1 MEIKE
6 RMTEHREREYLLNAE
21 IASIDTKLENVPSEK
36 VIKRKADLLF
46 CPTPRVCWAQLTL
59 NQMRNPAYIWRG
71 PEPKSKCFETS
82 LVFYL
87 PSNKIWHPKSRFGI
101 FTLTVHFVIFIPW
114 SSIIPSVTFLI
125 LNKFHFMVSTWQF
138 PTAIAIKD
146 YSIRK
151 QQSTRDYYGKSI
163 RDQKAKPGFS
173 GRKIYPAT
181 HSALISAHPLPHRR
195 YFWNQIPTR
204 FSSICDSTWRFSTM
218 RGLADFSNFKPV
230 HIFSHYKRRT
240 LWRKTILR
248 RWNISVLYE
257 WKCSTIRGSRPSD
270 SFLKCRWKSWSR

>member
-1 MEIKE
+1 
-6 RMTEHREREYLLNAE
+6 
-21 IASIDTKLENVPSEK
+21 
-36 VIKRKADLLF
+36 
-46 CPTPRVCWAQLTL
+46 
-59 NQMRNPAYIWRG
+59 
-71 PEPKSKCFETS
+71 
-82 LVFYL
+82 
-87 PSNKIWHPKSRFGI
+87 
-101 FTLTVHFVIFIPW
+101 
-114 SSIIPSVTFLI
+114 
-125 LNKFHFMVSTWQF
+125 MVSTWQF

-151 QQSTRDYYGKSI
+151 RQSTRDYYGKSI

-181 HSALISAHPLPHRR
+181 HSALISAHPLPYRR
-195 YFWNQIPTR
+195 YFWNQRPTR
-204 FSSICDSTWRFSTM
+204 FSSILWFDLTAPGLNRSVIRSITQYPVLETWRFSTM
-218 RGLADFSNFKPV
+218 QGLADFSNFKPV

-257 WKCSTIRGSRPSD
+257 WKCSTIQGSRPSD